1 MELNYF
7 LKRCMDIFISLV
19 AIVVLSP
26 LFLIIPLAIK
36 LDSSGSVLFKQKRL
50 TKNGEIFII
59 YKFRTMLMNAE
70 QMGTGLI
77 NFKNDFRVTK
87 VGSFLRR
94 TSLDELPQLFNVL
107 KGEMSIVGPR
117 PPVWYELG
125 DYDKLNET
133 YKKRFTVYPGLTG
146 LAQVSGRNELSWDE
160 KVKYDNQ
167 YIELFHKHGILIDI
181 KIIILT
187 IIKVVSMKGIHMNR
201 NNRDGN
207 DLTGNNQEEFLSKSH
222 K

>member
-187 IIKVVSMKGIHMNR
+187 IIKVVSIVYCKIEVQTCAKNLYR
-201 NNRDGN
+201 V
-207 DLTGNNQEEFLSKSH
+207 
-222 K
+222 

>member
-1 MELNYF
+1 MNYF

-187 IIKVVSMKGIHMNR
+187 IIKVVSIVYCKIEVQTCAKNLYR
-201 NNRDGN
+201 V
-207 DLTGNNQEEFLSKSH
+207 
-222 K
+222 